1 MKDVSR
7 GISFC
12 ALVVAGAGALGAACS
27 SSDGTGDNGSDASAT
42 GGAANGG
49 STNGGGGNAGTS
61 PGGSGNGGSG
71 NAGTGAGGESSG
83 SGGLGGGAAGGSVDG
98 GAGTG
103 GSTNG
108 GASNGGASNGGS
120 GTGGGTAT
128 GDPTGVQAASANDF
142 LSSIGV
148 CTHVGQGVD
157 APAAS
162 ATAIAYAGIRN
173 LRDDGRSSHIQDW
186 ISMHQSSG
194 VRVCLLTDHDV
205 TSTLDMAKQL
215 NAAGALLAVEGANEP
230 NNFPV
235 TYQSQTSDYNTT
247 FVPVA
252 NLQKDLYAAVKAEP
266 TLKGIPVFHSSE
278 AGGSEP
284 DNVGLQ
290 FLTIPNGAGIAMPD
304 GTKYADYANVHNY
317 VCGHSNNL
325 VDNVAWKASDPTLN
339 GDWDGMYVE
348 YGHTWHGGFDG
359 YSNADLVTLP
369 KVTTETGWLTTGN
382 GAITEEQQGRVFLNL
397 YLSAYKQGFSYTFIY
412 MLRDDP
418 GQGYWGLFDTSYT
431 AKKSGLYLHNLTT
444 VLADTA
450 SAPAGKLDY
459 SIASEPATVHDL
471 LLQKSNGTF
480 ELVVWDE
487 RFSGGSDSVTVNL
500 GKSRATVKVYDPT
513 TGTAPTR
520 TLTDAAAV
528 DLSLGDHPVVIEI

>member
-1 MKDVSR
+1 
-7 GISFC
+7 
-12 ALVVAGAGALGAACS
+12 
-27 SSDGTGDNGSDASAT
+27 
-42 GGAANGG
+42 
-49 STNGGGGNAGTS
+49 
-61 PGGSGNGGSG
+61 
-71 NAGTGAGGESSG
+71 
-83 SGGLGGGAAGGSVDG
+83 
-98 GAGTG
+98 
-103 GSTNG
+103 
-108 GASNGGASNGGS
+108 
-120 GTGGGTAT
+120 
-128 GDPTGVQAASANDF
+128 
-142 LSSIGV
+142 
-148 CTHVGQGVD
+148 
-157 APAAS
+157 
-162 ATAIAYAGIRN
+162 
-173 LRDDGRSSHIQDW
+173 
-186 ISMHQSSG
+186 
-194 VRVCLLTDHDV
+194 
-205 TSTLDMAKQL
+205 
-215 NAAGALLAVEGANEP
+215 
-230 NNFPV
+230 
-235 TYQSQTSDYNTT
+235 
-247 FVPVA
+247 
-252 NLQKDLYAAVKAEP
+252 
-266 TLKGIPVFHSSE
+266 
-278 AGGSEP
+278 
-284 DNVGLQ
+284 
-290 FLTIPNGAGIAMPD
+290 MPD

-359 YSNADLVTLP
+359 YSNTELVTLP

-459 SIASEPATVHDL
+459 SIAGEPATVHDL

-500 GKSRATVKVYDPT
+500 GKSRAAVKVYDPT
-513 TGTAPTR
+513 TGTTPTR
-520 TLTDAAAV
+520 TLTDAVSV

>member
-1 MKDVSR
+1 MNGVSR
-7 GISFC
+7 GMLFG
-12 ALVVAGAGALGAACS
+12 ALIVAGAGVSGTACS
-27 SSDGTGDNGSDASAT
+27 SSDSGGSGAGGSGIGATDGAATGGSGNGGAATGGAGTAGMEPGGSGHGASGNAGSGASGGDSGSGGAGNGGGGLDGGGNGGAGNGGAAGSAT
-42 GGAANGG
+42 GGAA
-49 STNGGGGNAGTS
+49 AI
-61 PGGSGNGGSG
+61 
-71 NAGTGAGGESSG
+71 
-83 SGGLGGGAAGGSVDG
+83 
-98 GAGTG
+98 
-103 GSTNG
+103 
-108 GASNGGASNGGS
+108 
-120 GTGGGTAT
+120 
-128 GDPTGVQAASANDF
+128 GDATGVQAVSANDF

-157 APAAS
+157 APDQS
-162 ATAIAYAGIRN
+162 ATAISYAGIRN
-173 LRDDGRSSHIQDW
+173 LRDDGRSSHVQDW
-186 ISMHQSSG
+186 ISMHRSSG
-194 VRVCLLTDHDV
+194 VRVCLLTDDDV
-205 TSTLDMAKQL
+205 ASTLDMAKQL
-215 NAAGALLAVEGANEP
+215 SAAGALLAVEGANEP

-235 TYQSQTSDYNTT
+235 TYQNQTSDYNTT

-284 DNVGLQ
+284 DDVGLQ

-325 VDNVAWKASDPTLN
+325 VDNVAWKASDPALN

-382 GAITEEQQGRVFLNL
+382 GAITEDQQGRVFLNL
-397 YLSAYKQGFSYTFIY
+397 YLAAYKRGFSYTFIY

-431 AKKSGLYLHNLTT
+431 AKKSGLYLHNLTA
-444 VLADTA
+444 VLADTV

-459 SIASEPATVHDL
+459 SIANEPATVHDL
-471 LLQKSNGTF
+471 LLQKSSGTF

-487 RFSGGSDSVTVNL
+487 HFSGGSDDVTVDL
-500 GKSRATVKVYDPT
+500 GKSRSTVRLYDPT

-520 TLTDAAAV
+520 TLTDATSV
-528 DLSLGDHPVVIEI
+528 DVSLGDHPVIIEI